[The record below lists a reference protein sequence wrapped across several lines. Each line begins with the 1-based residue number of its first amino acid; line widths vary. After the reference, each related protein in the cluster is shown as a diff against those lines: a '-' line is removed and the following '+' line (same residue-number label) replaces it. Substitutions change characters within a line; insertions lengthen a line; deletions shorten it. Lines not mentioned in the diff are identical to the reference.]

1 MVHKTFCGRIEMN
14 KETYR
19 MEESDV
25 ERLNFR
31 LIVLTVGMAVLYIAV
46 CVWQALSGTSRGE
59 NLDGTLSV
67 NPRSIIVLC
76 WVAAAIGV
84 AFMPEIGKVFA
95 AFALLAVIAFFGY
108 WGYITAGIRSNL
120 QNAEFGG
127 VGNWFIGA
135 SIFDIGTLLAAIAL
149 MVYDVRVIYKN
160 LQVRSRKEDSVHI
173 GSPSV
178 VTK

>member
-1 MVHKTFCGRIEMN
+1 MN
-14 KETYR
+14 KQTYR
-19 MEESDV
+19 VEESDV

-31 LIVLTVGMAVLYIAV
+31 LMVLTVGMAVLYIAV
-46 CVWQALSGTSRGE
+46 GVWQALSGTNRGE
-59 NLDGTLSV
+59 NLDATLSV

-84 AFMPEIGKVFA
+84 AFMPEIGKIFA

-120 QNAEFGG
+120 ENTQFAGAG
-127 VGNWFIGA
+127 LVGKWFIGA
-135 SIFDIGTLLAAIAL
+135 SIFDIATLLAAIAL

-160 LQVRSRKEDSVHI
+160 LQVRLKKGDSVHV